1 MRKILMPLVATVVI
15 NAGLAV
21 LTDKGQNLID
31 SKVDSKA
38 LALGLA
44 FVIGGLSFLASN
56 AATKMQTQAVA
67 DLIPAN

>member
-1 MRKILMPLVATVVI
+1 MSGKILIVLAP
-15 NAGLAV
+15 LAV
-21 LTDKGQNLID
+21 NITIGFITGKASKAID